1 MKFRLHTPI
10 PHTID
15 AQLKHQSRTLYPHIE
30 REIQIVKLDTLRCRQ
45 AREQA
50 LRHRV
55 EVRGKCTH
63 IDESLAEGV
72 WCGFGIAGNE
82 VVFDDERLAGAEVAR
97 VVEGY
102 WG

>member
-72 WCGFGIAGNE
+72 WCGFGVAGNE
-82 VVFDDERLAGAEVAR
+82 VVFDDEGLAGAEVACI
-97 VVEGY
+97 VERY